1 MPGAVVIGL
10 FCTYLIPFQAVTAVE
25 GQTEEWRVR
34 CVQLGQIWSIGSI
47 RFGLSAV
54 KSEWVNSQ
62 LLVLASPLLALLH
75 LRLAYL
81 TRVWIHLF
89 GSIHTL
95 LNPHTHE
102 PIIFLHRLEVLVQV
116 LQGAPSPS
124 FMSCYHWTG
133 AWPRWLQIFLQI
145 LC

>member
-1 MPGAVVIGL
+1 MTRLTLECKVWLWWVFFVL
-10 FCTYLIPFQAVTAVE
+10 FWLQSKQSQQSR
-25 GQTEEWRVR
+25 GRLKSEEWDVSSS
-34 CVQLGQIWSIGSI
+34 V
-47 RFGLSAV
+47 RFGLLAV

-75 LRLAYL
+75 LWLAYL
-81 TRVWIHLF
+81 TRVWMHLL

-95 LNPHTHE
+95 LNPYTRE
-102 PIIFLHRLEVLVQV
+102 PIIFLHCLEVLVQV
-116 LQGAPSPS
+116 LRGAPSPS
-124 FMSCYHWTG
+124 FARCYRWTG